1 MPGVKGGVLS
11 HVKTQGPKC
20 PIGLVFAK
28 MPPKDRNELLEV
40 LGDADT
46 YPGTAIAAW
55 LTATYDVRVSPGSVQ
70 GHRRGHCSCG
80 QLAALQRGRR

>member
-1 MPGVKGGVLS
+1 MPGVKSGVLS

-20 PIGLVFAK
+20 PIGILLPK
-28 MPPKDRNELLEV
+28 MSAKDRVELVEV
-40 LGDADT
+40 LADADT

-55 LTATYDVRVSPGSVQ
+55 MTTTFDVRVSANSVQ

-80 QLAALQRGRR
+80 QLAARQRVSA